1 MPSALRADT
10 APRLFGALDANL
22 EFPAED
28 PGWAAY
34 FRGQGCRIAS
44 YTDLDQLTALLLRHE
59 PDFCYLPSAN
69 CYFLR
74 GDLAYRGIVSACSAR
89 TRLPEQS
96 SVLVVASSSPAT
108 DWRALRGARLGYINT
123 YCTTSYFAPAILVAR
138 EGLALDSYFHAFAV
152 APWQGQIDAVAAG
165 EIDATM
171 VYEDVWLARPDNA
184 AHTKVIARLDDLPTP
199 AVIARAQGREA
210 FVADLTKRLLATP
223 PAAPNAL
230 YSGFNDFQEGRM
242 ARFFAELERLPG
254 LSKVGT
260 GART

>member
-74 GDLAYRGIVSACSAR
+74 GDLAYRGIASACSAR

-138 EGLALDSYFHAFAV
+138 EGLTLDSYFHAFAV
-152 APWQGQIDAVAAG
+152 APWQGQIDAVIAG

-184 AHTKVIARLDDLPTP
+184 AHTKVIGRLDDLPTP

-210 FVADLTKRLLATP
+210 FVADLTKRLLATS